1 MLAGRIMNTAMG
13 SMVLNERPTTLSTT
27 TFREISIIQTLNSLF
42 LPFTKLSLA
51 IIDSSTS
58 IYKQVSVEMDEPYL
72 RLENLMATDDAY
84 INSILSSEV
93 FHLYVMFFQYGL
105 EKPEV
110 GLMVNFHR
118 PIVTPDCTEY
128 RGCVLDISSNPAPP
142 TATDLEIAVVGDLGR
157 IRGAQV
163 AFQFPLMPAYTGS
176 SRLTVL
182 NLLNILRG
190 SLDGLP
196 NEHHTDLTRFEFKQD
211 NSPILWNKRGGRDV
225 M

>member
-13 SMVLNERPTTLSTT
+13 SRVLNERPTTLSATT
-27 TFREISIIQTLNSLF
+27 SREISIIQTLNSLF
-42 LPFTKLSLA
+42 LPVTRLSLA

-58 IYKQVSVEMDEPYL
+58 IYKRVSVKMDEPFL
-72 RLENLMATDDAY
+72 RLENFDATNDPY
-84 INSILSSEV
+84 TNSILFSEV
-93 FHLYVMFFQYGL
+93 FHLYLMFFQYGI

-118 PIVTPDCTEY
+118 PIRTPDCTEY
-128 RGCVLDISSNPAPP
+128 HGCVIGISSNPDPV
-142 TATDLEIAVVGDLGR
+142 TDVEFSLVGDFTR

-163 AFQFPLMPAYTGS
+163 AFQFPFIPTYTGS

-190 SLDGLP
+190 SFDGLP
-196 NEHHTDLTRFEFKQD
+196 SEHHTNLTRFEFVQD
-211 NSPILWNKRGGRDV
+211 GSPILWNKRGGRDV
-225 M
+225 V